1 MIPIDREGEG
11 YLVECTLGLRH
22 GVKGAVA
29 VRWKVIVRRLL
40 ISENRS
46 QSAKRRQALL
56 ESNLP
61 RNSRLELIASDG
73 HWE

>member
-1 MIPIDREGEG
+1 VD
-11 YLVECTLGLRH
+11 CTLGLRH
-22 GVKGAVA
+22 GVKGVVA

-46 QSAKRRQALL
+46 QPAKRRQALL

-61 RNSRLELIASDG
+61 RNSRLELIEADE